1 MKEYEF
7 KDIEVGMEVSF
18 EYVLDEEMM
27 YMFKNISKD
36 TNPLHNDLEYAK
48 ENGYKEKV
56 VYGLLTASCLSS
68 LAGMYIPG
76 KYSLIHNIEI
86 SFIKPVYLIDCP
98 LIVQAKVVSI
108 DERFKQIELK
118 YNIYNQS
125 KEKVCRGKMKI
136 GVTK

>member
-27 YMFKNISKD
+27 EMFKKISKD
-36 TNPLHNDLEYAK
+36 INPLHNDLEYAK

-56 VYGLLTASCLSS
+56 VYGLLTTSCLSS

-98 LIVQAKVVSI
+98 LIVKV
-108 DERFKQIELK
+108 KKK
-118 YNIYNQS
+118 YVE
-125 KEKVCRGKMKI
+125 EK
-136 GVTK
+136 